1 MTTFILASSSPR
13 RRELLESLGIKFEV
27 NTPDIDET
35 QQDGEKPE
43 DYVQRLSIDK
53 AQAIAK
59 KVEAPALILAA
70 DTIVIDGTEILGK
83 PSDAAQARD
92 MLQKLRSRTHRV
104 CTAIT
109 LKKLGDKTKTITKMD
124 STEVQMRAYSDDE
137 IESYIA
143 SGDPFDKAGGYAIQD
158 ESFIPVV
165 RIDGSYSSVMGLP
178 LELLQSALKEIGWE
192 APEEASA

>member
-1 MTTFILASSSPR
+1 MPDR
-13 RRELLESLGIKFEV
+13 RLRYD
-27 NTPDIDET
+27 PDE
-35 QQDGEKPE
+35 GR
-43 DYVQRLSIDK
+43 VL
-53 AQAIAK
+53 
-59 KVEAPALILAA
+59 
-70 DTIVIDGTEILGK
+70 IDGTEILGK

-165 RIDGSYSSVMGLP
+165 RIDGSSTVTAFGYAHPYVYTYHADGDISG
-178 LELLQSALKEIGWE
+178 A
-192 APEEASA
+192 